1 MKFPNWG
8 IGWANFTGHKT
19 RAASRADMRL
29 FGGSA
34 PSTRSHRR
42 PMSSLDMTPGDRA
55 TIRCEGDLDI
65 VTAEEVKQ
73 RLATA
78 VESSAGIVTLDLRDV
93 GFVDSSGLG
102 ALVAVHHYARANG
115 ANLVVRSAPD
125 HVRNLFSLTRLDD
138 LLTVE

>member
-1 MKFPNWG
+1 
-8 IGWANFTGHKT
+8 
-19 RAASRADMRL
+19 
-29 FGGSA
+29 
-34 PSTRSHRR
+34 
-42 PMSSLDMTPGDRA
+42 MSSLDMTPGDRA

-78 VESSAGIVTLDLRDV
+78 VESSDGIVTLDLRDV